1 MKVKQSKV
9 AWEGDAWRLRVDTL
23 IAPDGTAF
31 DKGFIEHP
39 GAVVLIP
46 VRETD
51 TSTSSV
57 TTLTSSV
64 TALTSSVDGLSE
76 ETTSF
81 EVLMIN
87 QYRRAIDEYLLELPA
102 GTREWEEDWLVCAQR
117 ELREETGYRA
127 DKIVLIG
134 EFWPSPG
141 LSSELMRLCLAT
153 GLHPDPLPG
162 DVDEEIEV
170 KPMRLDKL
178 VDMARNGQ
186 ILDAKSIV
194 GLLKAADYL
203 AKQP

>member
-1 MKVKQSKV
+1 MKIKQSRI
-9 AWEGDAWRLRVDTL
+9 AWEGASWRLRVDTL
-23 IAPDGTAF
+23 AAPDGTEL
-31 DKGFIEHP
+31 DKGIIEHP

-46 VRETD
+46 VRETAA
-51 TSTSSV
+51 STSSV
-57 TTLTSSV
+57 QAASTSSV
-64 TALTSSVDGLSE
+64 QAASTSSVQTIS
-76 ETTSF
+76 T
-81 EVLMIN
+81 EVLMIR
-87 QYRRAIDEYLLELPA
+87 QYRLAIDEYLLELPA
-102 GTREWEEDWLVCAQR
+102 GTREWEEDWLACAQR

-127 DKIVLIG
+127 DKIILIG

-170 KPMRLDKL
+170 RPMPLAEL
-178 VDMARNGQ
+178 VDMAKNGQ

-194 GLLKAADYL
+194 GLLKVADYL

>member
-1 MKVKQSKV
+1 MKVKQSKMI
-9 AWEGDAWRLRVDTL
+9 WEGDAWRLRVDTL
-23 IAPDGTAF
+23 VAPDGTEL
-31 DKGFIEHP
+31 DKGFVEHP

-46 VRETD
+46 VQEVA
-51 TSTSSV
+51 TSTELPSSP
-57 TTLTSSV
+57 
-64 TALTSSVDGLSE
+64 
-76 ETTSF
+76 
-81 EVLMIN
+81 EVLMIR

-102 GTREWEEDWLVCAQR
+102 GTREWEEDWLTCAQR
-117 ELREETGYRA
+117 ELQEETGFRA

-141 LSSELMRLCLAT
+141 LSNELMRLCLAT

-170 KPMRLDKL
+170 QPMPLDKL
-178 VDMARNGQ
+178 VDMAKNGQ

-194 GLLKAADYL
+194 GLLKVADYL

>member
-1 MKVKQSKV
+1 MNVKHSHIV
-9 AWEGDAWRLRVDTL
+9 WEGSSWRLRVDTL
-23 IAPDGTAF
+23 VAPDGTEL

-46 VRETD
+46 VRGTAV
-51 TSTSSV
+51 STSPEQ
-57 TTLTSSV
+57 
-64 TALTSSVDGLSE
+64 TASPE
-76 ETTSF
+76 I
-81 EVLMIN
+81 LMIS
-87 QYRRAIDEYLLELPA
+87 QYRHAIGDTLLELPA
-102 GTREWEEDWLVCAQR
+102 GTRHWHEDWLECAQR

-141 LSSELMRLCLAT
+141 LSNELMRLCLAT

-170 KPMRLDKL
+170 KPMPLSEL

-194 GLLKAADYL
+194 GLLKTADYL

>member
-1 MKVKQSKV
+1 MKVEQSKV

-23 IAPDGTAF
+23 IAPDGMAF

-51 TSTSSV
+51 TS
-57 TTLTSSV
+57 L
-64 TALTSSVDGLSE
+64 
-76 ETTSF
+76 
-81 EVLMIN
+81 EVIMIR

-102 GTREWEEDWLVCAQR
+102 GTREWDEDWLVCAQR

-127 DKIVLIG
+127 DKIILIG

-141 LSSELMRLCLAT
+141 LSNELMRLCLAT
-153 GLHPDPLPG
+153 GLHLDPLPG
-162 DVDEEIEV
+162 DVDEEITV
-170 KPMRLDKL
+170 QPMLLEKL
-178 VDMARNGQ
+178 VDMAKSGQ

>member
-1 MKVKQSKV
+1 MKVKQSNL
-9 AWEGDAWRLRVDTL
+9 AWEGDSWRLRVDTL
-23 IAPDGTAF
+23 VAPDGTEL

-51 TSTSSV
+51 TSTGSV
-57 TTLTSSV
+57 TGSPEMDASL
-64 TALTSSVDGLSE
+64 
-76 ETTSF
+76 
-81 EVLMIN
+81 EVLMIR

-102 GTREWEEDWLVCAQR
+102 GTREWDEDWLACAQR

-170 KPMRLDKL
+170 QPMLLNEL
-178 VDMARNGQ
+178 VDMAKNGQ

-194 GLLKAADYL
+194 GLLKVSDYL

>member
-23 IAPDGTAF
+23 TALDGTEF

-51 TSTSSV
+51 TSTGSTS
-57 TTLTSSV
+57 TSS
-64 TALTSSVDGLSE
+64 TSTSSVDGLSE
-76 ETTSF
+76 ETTYF

-178 VDMARNGQ
+178 VDMAKNGQ

>member
-1 MKVKQSKV
+1 MKVKQSHI
-9 AWEGDAWRLRVDTL
+9 AWESSSWRLRVDTL
-23 IAPDGTAF
+23 IAPDGTEL

-46 VRETD
+46 VRETAV
-51 TSTSSV
+51 SESS
-57 TTLTSSV
+57 
-64 TALTSSVDGLSE
+64 AQPLSPE
-76 ETTSF
+76 I
-81 EVLMIN
+81 LMIS
-87 QYRRAIDEYLLELPA
+87 QYRRAIDENILELPA
-102 GTREWEEDWLVCAQR
+102 GTRGWAEDWLECAQR

-141 LSSELMRLCLAT
+141 MSSELMRLCLAT
-153 GLHPDPLPG
+153 GLHQDPLPG

-170 KPMRLDKL
+170 KPMALLEL
-178 VDMARNGQ
+178 VDMAKNGQ

-194 GLLKAADYL
+194 GILKAADYL

>member
-9 AWEGDAWRLRVDTL
+9 AWEGNSWRLRVDTL
-23 IAPDGTAF
+23 VAADGTEL

-46 VRETD
+46 VRETAV
-51 TSTSSV
+51 SANSAQSNSSEV
-57 TTLTSSV
+57 GASL
-64 TALTSSVDGLSE
+64 
-76 ETTSF
+76 
-81 EVLMIN
+81 EVLMIS

-102 GTREWEEDWLVCAQR
+102 GTREWDEDWLACAQR

-153 GLHPDPLPG
+153 GLHVDPLPG

-170 KPMRLDKL
+170 KPMPLDKL
-178 VDMARNGQ
+178 VDMAKNGE

-194 GLLKAADYL
+194 GLLKATAYL

>member
-1 MKVKQSKV
+1 MKVKQSQI
-9 AWEGDAWRLRVDTL
+9 AWEGDSWRLRVDTL
-23 IAPDGTAF
+23 TAPDGTEL

-46 VRETD
+46 LQ
-51 TSTSSV
+51 SPSASSV
-57 TTLTSSV
+57 QTGSP
-64 TALTSSVDGLSE
+64 
-76 ETTSF
+76 

-87 QYRRAIDEYLLELPA
+87 QYRRAIDETILELPA
-102 GTREWEEDWLVCAQR
+102 GTRGWGEDWLACAQR
-117 ELREETGYRA
+117 ELREETGFRA
-127 DKIVLIG
+127 DKIILIG
-134 EFWPSPG
+134 EFWPTPG

-170 KPMRLDKL
+170 RPMPLDKL
-178 VDMARNGQ
+178 VDMAKNGQ
-186 ILDAKSIV
+186 ILDAKTIV

>member
-1 MKVKQSKV
+1 MDVKKSNI
-9 AWEGDAWRLRVDTL
+9 AWEGSSWRLRVDTL
-23 IAPDGTAF
+23 VTPDGTEL

-46 VRETD
+46 VQETA

-57 TTLTSSV
+57 QAISP
-64 TALTSSVDGLSE
+64 E
-76 ETTSF
+76 II
-81 EVLMIN
+81 MIS
-87 QYRRAIDEYLLELPA
+87 QYRRAIDETILELPA
-102 GTREWEEDWLVCAQR
+102 GTREWDEDWLACAQR

-141 LSSELMRLCLAT
+141 LSNELMRLCLAT
-153 GLHPDPLPG
+153 GLHADPLPG

-170 KPMRLDKL
+170 RPMPLDTL
-178 VDMARNGQ
+178 VDMAKNGQ

-194 GLLKAADYL
+194 GVLKAADYL

>member
-1 MKVKQSKV
+1 MKVKQSHI
-9 AWEGDAWRLRVDTL
+9 AWKSSSWRLRVDTL
-23 IAPDGTAF
+23 VAPDGTQL

-46 VRETD
+46 VRETAV
-51 TSTSSV
+51 STSSV
-57 TTLTSSV
+57 QADSANSAQPTSP
-64 TALTSSVDGLSE
+64 E
-76 ETTSF
+76 I
-81 EVLMIN
+81 LMIS
-87 QYRRAIDEYLLELPA
+87 QYRRAIDETILELPA
-102 GTREWEEDWLVCAQR
+102 GTREWAEDWLTCAQR

-141 LSSELMRLCLAT
+141 VSSELMRLCLAT

-170 KPMRLDKL
+170 KPMPLSEL
-178 VDMARNGQ
+178 VDMAKNGQ

>member
-1 MKVKQSKV
+1 MKVKQSEF
-9 AWEGDAWRLRVDTL
+9 AWEGDSWRLRVDTL
-23 IAPDGTAF
+23 VAPDGTEL

-46 VRETD
+46 VREIETSAGSATD
-51 TSTSSV
+51 SPERIS
-57 TTLTSSV
+57 L
-64 TALTSSVDGLSE
+64 L
-76 ETTSF
+76 
-81 EVLMIN
+81 EVLMIR

-102 GTREWEEDWLVCAQR
+102 GTREWDEDWLTCAQR

-141 LSSELMRLCLAT
+141 MSSELMRLCLAI
-153 GLHPDPLPG
+153 GLHPAPLPG
-162 DVDEEIEV
+162 DIDEEIEV
-170 KPMRLDKL
+170 QPMPLNEL
-178 VDMARNGQ
+178 VDMAKNGQ

>member
-1 MKVKQSKV
+1 
-9 AWEGDAWRLRVDTL
+9 
-23 IAPDGTAF
+23 
-31 DKGFIEHP
+31 
-39 GAVVLIP
+39 
-46 VRETD
+46 
-51 TSTSSV
+51 
-57 TTLTSSV
+57 
-64 TALTSSVDGLSE
+64 
-76 ETTSF
+76 
-81 EVLMIN
+81 MIR

-102 GTREWEEDWLVCAQR
+102 GTREWDEDWLACAQR

-127 DKIVLIG
+127 DKIILIG

-141 LSSELMRLCLAT
+141 LSNELMRLCLAT

-170 KPMRLDKL
+170 QPMPLDKL
-178 VDMARNGQ
+178 VDMAKNGQ

>member
-1 MKVKQSKV
+1 
-9 AWEGDAWRLRVDTL
+9 VDTL
-23 IAPDGTAF
+23 IAPDGTEL

-46 VRETD
+46 VRVMD
-51 TSTSSV
+51 
-57 TTLTSSV
+57 TLTSAAS
-64 TALTSSVDGLSE
+64 TGSVDDLSDK
-76 ETTSF
+76 TTSF

-102 GTREWEEDWLVCAQR
+102 GTREWDEDWLTCAQR

-162 DVDEEIEV
+162 DADEEIEV
-170 KPMRLDKL
+170 KPMPLDKL

>member
-1 MKVKQSKV
+1 MKVKQSKMV
-9 AWEGDAWRLRVDTL
+9 WEGDSWRLRVDTL
-23 IAPDGTAF
+23 VTSDGTEL
-31 DKGFIEHP
+31 DKGFVEHP

-46 VRETD
+46 VREMD
-51 TSTSSV
+51 TSTGSV
-57 TTLTSSV
+57 SGSPERDASL
-64 TALTSSVDGLSE
+64 
-76 ETTSF
+76 
-81 EVLMIN
+81 EVLMIR

-102 GTREWEEDWLVCAQR
+102 GTREWDEDWLTCAQR

-153 GLHPDPLPG
+153 GLQLDPLPG

-170 KPMRLDKL
+170 QPMPLNEL
-178 VDMARNGQ
+178 VDMAKNGQ

-194 GLLKAADYL
+194 GLLKVSDYL